1 MEAARSPGALSDH
14 ILLATDAAMDG
25 RKTMTKHIGRD
36 KVFYAFKP
44 DLQPAIRA
52 ELGEELVFETYDC
65 FQGQI
70 KTETDLVTNLDWNHT
85 NPATGPV
92 FIEGVQPGNILRL
105 EIVNVEVEP
114 ASVMVTIP
122 GEGALGNR
130 ISLAETTILRQE
142 ADSLV
147 YKDRLRLP
155 LGPMVGVIGIAPKTG
170 SISNGVPAD
179 HGGNL
184 DCRLIGKGSRLYL
197 TVQVPGGL
205 LGVGDL
211 HAVMGD
217 GEIVAVGAE
226 VPGVVR
232 LRPQVV
238 DLPGLPTPFL
248 ETESIVATIYSDPD
262 LEVAVSGAV
271 HAMNDF
277 LTTFAGL
284 SVNDA
289 GMLMSAVGTLAICQV
304 VDPAKTARFEFP
316 KSVLSQLGCRL
327 PD

>member
-1 MEAARSPGALSDH
+1 V
-14 ILLATDAAMDG
+14 
-25 RKTMTKHIGRD
+25 TKHIGRET
-36 KVFYAFKP
+36 VFYAFGP
-44 DLQPAIRA
+44 DLQPAVRVDM
-52 ELGEELVFETYDC
+52 GEEIVFETHDC

-70 KTETDLVTNLDWNHT
+70 KTEADLVTNLDWNHT
-85 NPATGPV
+85 NPATGPAYL
-92 FIEGVQPGNILRL
+92 EGAQPGDILRL
-105 EIVNVEVEP
+105 EVLDVEVESH
-114 ASVMVTIP
+114 SVMVTIP
-122 GEGALGNR
+122 GEGSLGNR

-142 ADSLV
+142 GESLV
-147 YKDRLRLP
+147 YKDQVRIP
-155 LGPMVGVIGIAPKTG
+155 LGPMIGVIGISPKSG

-184 DCRLIGKGSRLYL
+184 DCRLIGTGSRLYL

-211 HAVMGD
+211 HAAMGD

-232 LRPQVV
+232 LRPQIV

-248 ETESIVATIYSDPD
+248 ETTDLVATLSSDPN

-271 HAMNDF
+271 HNMNDF
-277 LTTFAGL
+277 LTDFVGL

-289 GMLMSAVGTLAICQV
+289 GMLMSAVGSLKICQV

-316 KSVLSQLGCRL
+316 KSVLTQLGYQL